1 MSGGIV
7 YKERYPITFKKDGD
21 TVIPVID
28 YSSRVR
34 VIYNKDFGLTR
45 EAISSEIIS
54 MTYGEEWTR
63 ELACSSPAYKQEY
76 LNKIPEAPN
85 INVDVTLNR
94 GNATAFESHLK
105 MTECNTLEDL
115 VNYGNNYFNL

>member
-7 YKERYPITFKKDGD
+7 YKERYPISFKKEGD
-21 TVIPVID
+21 NSIPVID

-54 MTYGEEWTR
+54 MTYGEE
-63 ELACSSPAYKQEY
+63 
-76 LNKIPEAPN
+76 
-85 INVDVTLNR
+85 
-94 GNATAFESHLK
+94 
-105 MTECNTLEDL
+105 
-115 VNYGNNYFNL
+115 